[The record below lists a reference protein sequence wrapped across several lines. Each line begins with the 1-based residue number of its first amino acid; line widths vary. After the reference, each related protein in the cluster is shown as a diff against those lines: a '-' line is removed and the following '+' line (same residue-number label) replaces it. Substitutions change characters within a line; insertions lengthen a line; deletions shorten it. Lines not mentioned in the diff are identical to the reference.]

1 MTAYPYETE
10 LQVRFR
16 DLDPLG
22 HVNNAVYASYCEQ
35 ARIDFFQDALGIASD
50 EVNTVLAHSEID
62 YRTSIDD
69 LGDVTVGV
77 AVVDVGNT
85 SFEMEYELVFEGEVA
100 ATASSV
106 QVVVDPETGQPAP
119 VPDDARA
126 EFEKFER

>member
-1 MTAYPYETE
+1 VTAYPYETE

-35 ARIDFFQDALGIASD
+35 ARIDFFQDALGIESD

-85 SFEMEYELVFEGEVA
+85 SFEMEYELVFEGDVA

-106 QVVVDPETGQPAP
+106 QVVVDPETKQPAP

-126 EFEKFER
+126 EFAKFER

>member
-35 ARIDFFQDALGIASD
+35 ARIDFFQDALGIDSG

-85 SFEMEYELVFEGEVA
+85 SFEMEYELVFEGDVA

-106 QVVVDPETGQPAP
+106 QVVVDPETNQPAP

-126 EFEKFER
+126 EFAKFER